1 MRELYLHETRAL
13 HELRIGVC
21 REVAARGTQSCGVR
35 FVGIKFRPRDSTHH
49 PRGVG
54 VDAGSEVRLLVIWV
68 SDVGRH
74 IGVIAKES
82 LVECGN
88 GGCRVTH
95 TLHANGR
102 EVDIE
107 VATKAGD

>member
-1 MRELYLHETRAL
+1 MRELCLHETRAL

-21 REVAARGTQSCGVR
+21 REVAARGTQSCCVC

-54 VDAGSEVRLLVIWV
+54 VDAGSEMRLLVV
-68 SDVGRH
+68 GVRDVGGH
-74 IGVIAKES
+74 IGMIAKKG

-88 GGCRVTH
+88 GGGGVAH